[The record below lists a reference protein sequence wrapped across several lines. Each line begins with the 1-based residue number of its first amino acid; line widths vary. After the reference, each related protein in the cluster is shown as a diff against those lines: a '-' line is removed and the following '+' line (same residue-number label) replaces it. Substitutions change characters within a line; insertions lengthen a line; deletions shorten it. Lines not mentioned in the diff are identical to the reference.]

1 MNAAEGGVAVQTQRE
16 AVWLITAGAALL
28 ALCAG
33 YYLAEGPAWLGA
45 DFDLRSPIRSI
56 GLIAG
61 VCCIVAIFIRPER
74 GLLMMAA
81 FLYTNASEPLV
92 EKHGFASALQFLL
105 LVTAA
110 AKAVELLRHDER
122 GERQLVVDPVL
133 APLVCYGAVL
143 FLSSLVAARI
153 GLSDGALS
161 EHLKGILIFLVV
173 TNIIRSPRMLRRIVW
188 VLVLSGA
195 FLGTISV
202 FQVLTGAYAQ
212 EFAGFGHVKIAE
224 VVLEV
229 REPRIAGSLS
239 DPNFYAQILV
249 MIVPLALYRLWDEP
263 SPLRKAVAGYALAV
277 CMAAAVFT
285 YSRGGAIA
293 LGLVLLLALLHRR
306 IRPKFVLLGLLA
318 VVPFALSLP
327 QGFTGR
333 LDTLV
338 QFGSTATE
346 SVLGREDSS
355 FRDRRRLMAVAWEMF
370 SDHPVLGV
378 GAGNF
383 SENFDPYADHIGMS
397 VSSFEKFGRQH
408 FPHNLYLQIAAETGI
423 AGLIAF
429 ASIIAATLMSLR
441 MAYRSFIRSG
451 ATHTAHMVVSISLAL
466 VAYLTTSLFLHGAYI
481 RYLWLVVAI
490 SASAAQVAR
499 RAAPSDADV

>member
-1 MNAAEGGVAVQTQRE
+1 M
-16 AVWLITAGAALL
+16 
-28 ALCAG
+28 
-33 YYLAEGPAWLGA
+33 WLGA
-45 DFDLRSPIRSI
+45 TPDLLSPVRLI

-61 VCCIVAIFIRPER
+61 ICSVAVIFSRPEW
-74 GLLMMAA
+74 GLLMLAA
-81 FLYTNASEPLV
+81 LFYTNASEPFV
-92 EKHGFASALQFLL
+92 ERYGFASPLQFLL

-110 AKAVELLRHDER
+110 AAVVQLLPR
-122 GERQLVVDPVL
+122 GERGGRKPVLDPLL
-133 APLVCYGAVL
+133 APLMLYGAVL
-143 FLSSLVAARI
+143 FVSSLGAARI
-153 GLSDGALS
+153 GLSDGALV
-161 EHLKGILIFLVV
+161 EHLKGVLLFLVV
-173 TNIIRSPRMLRRIVW
+173 TNLITSPRVLRRFVW
-188 VLVLSGA
+188 MLVLSGA

-202 FQVLTGAYAQ
+202 FQVLTGAYA
-212 EFAGFGHVKIAE
+212 EDFGGFGHVKISE
-224 VVLEV
+224 IVLGV

-239 DPNFYAQILV
+239 DPNFYAQILA
-249 MIVPLALYRLWDEP
+249 MLVPLALYGLWDEP

-306 IRPKFVLLGLLA
+306 VRPKFVLLGLLA
-318 VVPFALSLP
+318 LAPFALSVP
-327 QGFTGR
+327 QGFAGR

-338 QFGSTATE
+338 QLGASADE

-355 FRDRRRLMAVAWEMF
+355 FRDRRRLMTVAWEMF

-383 SENFDPYADHIGMS
+383 SENFDAYADHIGMS

-423 AGLIAF
+423 AGLMAF
-429 ASIIAATLMSLR
+429 ASIIAATLISLR
-441 MAYRSFIRSG
+441 TAYRSFIHAGAIRS
-451 ATHTAHMVVSISLAL
+451 AHMVFSIFLAL

-490 SASAAQVAR
+490 SASAAQIAR
-499 RAAPSDADV
+499 RAAPGDPDV